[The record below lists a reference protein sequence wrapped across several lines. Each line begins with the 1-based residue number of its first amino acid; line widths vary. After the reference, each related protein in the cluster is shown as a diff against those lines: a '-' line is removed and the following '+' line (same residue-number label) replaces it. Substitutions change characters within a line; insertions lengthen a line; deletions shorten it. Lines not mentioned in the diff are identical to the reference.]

1 MTYQLLQKLFAI
13 SSIMLLLLV
22 SQTISYSQATAK
34 DEPRQMS
41 VGVSYVS
48 RDWNDYLEYNQT
60 TLEDIKDHGF
70 NIIRLVLYWKAYNPE
85 PGIYDKNAYNNLIS
99 ILDWTNRNQIQT
111 ILEFH
116 FSFYLHPDPTLPDWL
131 GREQNR
137 YAENFL
143 FNDTSIAAFLE
154 YEHNTLQSVKQYASY
169 IQGVE
174 LNEPFFVSN
183 TLSLDQETIVDFFK
197 KWLKN
202 QYQSTSILN
211 ETWARQPLGPNEKTF
226 EQVKFPVP
234 KDWYSPRWVDYYNF
248 VQTRYLNITKDF
260 DSTVVA
266 SLPTSRAM
274 VSYNEG
280 IWWTGV
286 FYSDENTQAVYPQQH
301 LSARAL
307 HSYPSQFGNLNNTLN
322 MLKMYFDGRLFTA
335 HGGQTL
341 VTETAAKHPG
351 DIREYQN
358 TSSVLRTASMLLKAQ
373 PEAIIVWNAIV
384 GKNDSFSIFY
394 PDGTLRNFGKAW
406 SWIAK
411 LQPQVTEHHP
421 DVLVIMPTIGTPLWY
436 NYFSST
442 FSSALALYESGVD
455 FDIWVGPVLPE
466 NKVLSKYRAILIP
479 DSMSFNETWAKTS
492 LKDYVQNGGSLFIG
506 RGQQVGWSMR
516 QTTPS
521 ADSFYYF
528 SNETTN
534 EKSLENTEQA
544 SIASNF
550 YDLKAGTAFNFTF
563 HDVAY
568 FPKGQEL
575 GSNVDAIIKDSNGD
589 NLALRATYGNGKV
602 LFFGGWAD
610 FAYNIDGYVTLIHS
624 FLKWGGIIPEDHKLQ
639 SPNLLDSGWIALKNG
654 GKVRIISNI
663 GSSLYYA
670 DEQYP
675 VLPGRTIVLA
685 DQNSTL
691 QDANFVTSDPNI
703 SMKMISPSSPSV
715 QPSTAAAPAT
725 TTITST
731 TPPAADTQIP

>member
-1 MTYQLLQKLFAI
+1 MHMTYQLLQKLFAI
-13 SSIMLLLLV
+13 SSLILVLV
-22 SQTISYSQATAK
+22 SQTISSSQASEK
-34 DEPRQMS
+34 DELRQIS

-85 PGIYDKNAYNNLIS
+85 PGMYEKNAYNNLTS
-99 ILDWTNRNQIQT
+99 ILDWTNRNHIQT

-131 GREQNR
+131 GSEQNR

-143 FNDTSIAAFLE
+143 FNDTSIAAFLA
-154 YEHNTLQSVKQYASY
+154 YEHNTLQSIKQYASY

-174 LNEPFFVSN
+174 LNEPFLVSN
-183 TLSLDQETIVDFFK
+183 TLSLDQDRIVGFFK

-202 QYQSTSILN
+202 QYRSISILN

-226 EQVKFPVP
+226 EEVKFPVP
-234 KDWYSPRWVDYYNF
+234 KDWYSPRWVDYYSF
-248 VQTRYLNITKDF
+248 IQTRYLNITKSF

-286 FYSDENTQAVYPQQH
+286 FYSDENTQAVYPQQY

-335 HGGQTL
+335 YGGQTL
-341 VTETAAKHPG
+341 VTETAAKHPA
-351 DIREYQN
+351 DSREYQN

-394 PDGTLRNFGKAW
+394 PEGTLRNFGKAW

-442 FSSALALYESGVD
+442 YSSALALYESGVD

-466 NKVLSKYRAILIP
+466 NRVLSKYRSILIP

-506 RGQQVGWSMR
+506 RGQQVGWNMI

-544 SIASNF
+544 AIASNF

-575 GSNVDAIIKDSNGD
+575 ASNVDAIIKDSNGD

-610 FAYNIDGYVTLIHS
+610 FAHNIDDYMTLVHS
-624 FLKWGGIIPEDHKLQ
+624 FLKWGASFQ
-639 SPNLLDSGWIALKNG
+639 RTTNY
-654 GKVRIISNI
+654 R
-663 GSSLYYA
+663 
-670 DEQYP
+670 
-675 VLPGRTIVLA
+675 VLIYLTVVG
-685 DQNSTL
+685 
-691 QDANFVTSDPNI
+691 
-703 SMKMISPSSPSV
+703 
-715 QPSTAAAPAT
+715 
-725 TTITST
+725 
-731 TPPAADTQIP
+731 